1 MILIKTEFTKIDN
14 QNDIVEI
21 TFTIDGEVHSIIQ
34 FDFKNNTTVVTGDL
48 YNLIGWV
55 DNDTER
61 EKSILYSEVFR
72 LYGYFFILKFKG
84 GVTPDQLRTLTT

>member
-61 EKSILYSEVFR
+61 EKYQKYIDAHRWLADKILNKIKTR
-72 LYGYFFILKFKG
+72 
-84 GVTPDQLRTLTT
+84 